1 MKARR
6 VKGLDAEGT
15 VADNLRRIVAV
26 RLEELESFVP
36 RALEPDASEAQ
47 HDMRIAAKRLR
58 YVLELSGPVFGPPA
72 AKAVKALRRLQDMLG
87 EIHDCDE
94 LVARA
99 EAALERLHAE
109 DAAALRALAGRSA
122 DIDPT
127 LAREA
132 PNRAVY
138 RGLGVLISY
147 VTARRAVLAER
158 FVRYWDS
165 LEHKAFGETLLAG
178 LEPPRPEVSAT
189 ERSPADAP
197 DAGAR

>member
-1 MKARR
+1 VKARR
-6 VKGLDAEGT
+6 VKRLDPKGT
-15 VADNLRRIVAV
+15 AADNLRRVVAV

-36 RALEPDASEAQ
+36 AALEPGAGDAQ

-58 YVLELSGPVFGPPA
+58 YVLELSAPVFGAPA
-72 AKAVKALRRLQDMLG
+72 SKAARALRRLQDVLG

-99 EAALERLHAE
+99 ETGRERLRTE
-109 DAAALRALAGRSA
+109 DATALRARAGRSA
-122 DIDPT
+122 DLDPA

-132 PNRAVY
+132 PNRAAY
-138 RGLGVLISY
+138 RGLGVLIGY
-147 VTARRAVLAER
+147 VTARRAVLVER
-158 FVRYWDS
+158 FVRYWDR

-178 LEPPRPEVSAT
+178 LEPPRPEVSSI